1 MNDIDDDELQAYVD
15 GRLDPPRRAAFEA
28 RLAAQP
34 ALAVRVA
41 AWREDAR
48 RLGEALRQATRPAA
62 PQLDPGAIRRALHRR
77 RQRLALLCASWLL
90 AVGLGGLGG
99 WQGRGALARPAPM
112 ADAVEAYRVFASDAV
127 RPVELRAGQG
137 GDLQAWLASRLGR
150 PLALPDLGPYGFAL
164 LGGRLLSTSEGAA
177 ALVFYESADGRR
189 VSFYVR
195 PSRRQP
201 EPSTGTRHDGPLTT
215 RWWFHDG
222 YGYAVVGA
230 DDDARTRAIQDAIRN
245 AI

>member
-1 MNDIDDDELQAYVD
+1 MNDIDDTELQAYVD
-15 GRLDPPRRAAFEA
+15 GRLDARRCADLEA

-34 ALAVRVA
+34 ALAARVA

-48 RLGEALRQATRPAA
+48 QLGEALRRATRPAA
-62 PQLDPGAIRRALHRR
+62 PQLDPAVIRRGLRRR

-90 AVGLGGLGG
+90 AVGLGVLGG

-112 ADAVEAYRVFASDAV
+112 ADAVEAYRVFASDRL

-137 GDLQAWLASRLGR
+137 ADLQAWLAGRLGR
-150 PLALPDLGPYGFAL
+150 PLALPDLGTYGFAL

-189 VSFYVR
+189 ISFYVR

-201 EPSTGTRHDGPLTT
+201 EPSVGTRRDGPLTT

-230 DDDARTRAIQDAIRN
+230 ADDARTRAIQDALPDTI
-245 AI
+245 